1 MSYTKSKSTKRF
13 NFEISRNDTSHQAGS
28 NAVTISTN
36 PSSDRYSTGI
46 STMRM
51 TVKEARALN
60 LFLTNELSESP
71 SNDMDF
77 SDPNDSSDPIV
88 VS

>member
-28 NAVTISTN
+28 NEVTISTN

-60 LFLTNELSESP
+60 LFLTNELAQP
-71 SNDMDF
+71 STGDMDF
-77 SDPNDSSDPIV
+77 SDPNDSIV

>member
-1 MSYTKSKSTKRF
+1 MPHTKSKSTKRF

-28 NAVTISTN
+28 NSVTISTN
-36 PSSDRYSTGI
+36 PSSDRYSTGT

-51 TVKEARALN
+51 TVKEAKALN
-60 LFLTNELSESP
+60 LFLNNE
-71 SNDMDF
+71 F
-77 SDPNDSSDPIV
+77 RDSSDSSDSSSEDIA

>member
-1 MSYTKSKSTKRF
+1 MPYTKSKSTKRF

-36 PSSDRYSTGI
+36 PSSDRYSTGT

-51 TVKEARALN
+51 TVKEAQALN
-60 LFLTNELSESP
+60 LFLTNELVP
-71 SNDMDF
+71 STD
-77 SDPNDSSDPIV
+77 DSIV

>member
-1 MSYTKSKSTKRF
+1 MPHTKSKSTKRF

-28 NAVTISTN
+28 NSVTISTN
-36 PSSDRYSTGI
+36 PSSDRYSTGT

-51 TVKEARALN
+51 TVKEAKALN
-60 LFLTNELSESP
+60 LFLNNE
-71 SNDMDF
+71 F
-77 SDPNDSSDPIV
+77 RDSSDSSTEDIA

>member
-1 MSYTKSKSTKRF
+1 MPHTKSKSTKRF

-28 NAVTISTN
+28 NSVTISTN
-36 PSSDRYSTGI
+36 PSSDRYSTGT

-51 TVKEARALN
+51 TVKEAKALN
-60 LFLTNELSESP
+60 LFLSNE
-71 SNDMDF
+71 F
-77 SDPNDSSDPIV
+77 RDSSDSSDSSTEDIA

>member
-1 MSYTKSKSTKRF
+1 MPRTKSKSTKRF

-28 NAVTISTN
+28 NSVTISTN
-36 PSSDRYSTGI
+36 PSSDRYSTGT

-51 TVKEARALN
+51 TVKEAKALN
-60 LFLTNELSESP
+60 LFLSNE
-71 SNDMDF
+71 F
-77 SDPNDSSDPIV
+77 RDSSGSSDSSTEDIA

>member
-1 MSYTKSKSTKRF
+1 MPHTKSKSTKRF

-28 NAVTISTN
+28 NSVTISTN

-60 LFLTNELSESP
+60 LFLTNELAQP
-71 SNDMDF
+71 SSADLDF
-77 SDPNDSSDPIV
+77 SDPNDSIV

>member
-1 MSYTKSKSTKRF
+1 MPKTKSKSTKRF

-28 NAVTISTN
+28 NSVTISTN

-60 LFLTNELSESP
+60 LFLTNELAQP
-71 SNDMDF
+71 SSADLDF
-77 SDPNDSSDPIV
+77 SDPNDSIV

>member
-1 MSYTKSKSTKRF
+1 MPYTKSKSTKRF

-36 PSSDRYSTGI
+36 PSSDRYSTGT

-51 TVKEARALN
+51 TVKEAKALN
-60 LFLTNELSESP
+60 LFLNNELNSS
-71 SNDMDF
+71 S
-77 SDPNDSSDPIV
+77 DSSDSSSEDIA